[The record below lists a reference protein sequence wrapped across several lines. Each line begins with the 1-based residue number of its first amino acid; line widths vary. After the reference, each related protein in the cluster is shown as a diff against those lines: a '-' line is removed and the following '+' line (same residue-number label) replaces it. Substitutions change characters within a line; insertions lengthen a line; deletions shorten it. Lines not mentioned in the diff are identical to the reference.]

1 MEQGKTPNVI
11 VIMNESFSDL
21 SVVGDIETNVPYMP
35 YIDSI
40 QDETIQGNAYVS
52 TIGTGTSNTEYEFLT
67 GNTMAFLPAGSNA
80 YQLYVKEQQPSLVS
94 TLMSQ
99 GFSANAFHPYF
110 ESSWNRPQVYEDM
123 GFEDF
128 ISVEDLF
135 GQELVDKYVKSGYS
149 YNLYKRLLRQK

>member
-1 MEQGKTPNVI
+1 
-11 VIMNESFSDL
+11 MNESFSDL

-80 YQLYVKEQQPSLVS
+80 YQLYVKERSPAW
-94 TLMSQ
+94 
-99 GFSANAFHPYF
+99 FP
-110 ESSWNRPQVYEDM
+110 R
-123 GFEDF
+123 
-128 ISVEDLF
+128 
-135 GQELVDKYVKSGYS
+135 
-149 YNLYKRLLRQK
+149 